1 MTTEEILRDCAGKNG
16 AYIAIPGLD
25 DPDGIKS
32 SDFVKIKVGSDKAA
46 DVLNSILQRF
56 EDKRIC
62 VVGTSCCGKTS
73 FASYIG
79 NCVNMAEAICYLL
92 SEEEMEQVMQSP
104 WTPETGEAM
113 DRLVKS
119 KIKTQAGFPIF
130 GTVVME
136 SDFVVY
142 LNISNGMLM
151 ARCEEQGVSFEDA
164 IKLKEKIERDLNGL
178 ENVIEICY

>member
-1 MTTEEILRDCAGKNG
+1 
-16 AYIAIPGLD
+16 
-25 DPDGIKS
+25 
-32 SDFVKIKVGSDKAA
+32 
-46 DVLNSILQRF
+46 
-56 EDKRIC
+56 
-62 VVGTSCCGKTS
+62 
-73 FASYIG
+73 
-79 NCVNMAEAICYLL
+79 
-92 SEEEMEQVMQSP
+92 MQAP

-164 IKLKEKIERDLNGL
+164 IQLKEKIERDLKGL